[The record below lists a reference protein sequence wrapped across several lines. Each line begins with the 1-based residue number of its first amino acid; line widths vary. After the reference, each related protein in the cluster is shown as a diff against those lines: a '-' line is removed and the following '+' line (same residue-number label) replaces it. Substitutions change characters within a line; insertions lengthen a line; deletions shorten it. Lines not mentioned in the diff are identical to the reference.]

1 MFEQLG
7 HDRLD
12 FRIEEAQ
19 SGMKVIDVMVKWMDL
34 SVRQVRNG
42 KNRKDVLLNGR
53 PVSVNGFVR
62 TGDLITY
69 LMEVEENY
77 FEPEAIPIAVVF
89 ENEDLVL
96 INKQPFVVVHP
107 TRSYPSGTIGNGLAM
122 HFKKNGINPKIRFI
136 NRLDRDTSGLLLI
149 AKNPYAQHVVTEQM
163 KRDEVEKRYLA
174 LVHGRVEAEEG
185 TIEAPIGRPDEDQVE
200 RSVMADGQPST
211 THFWVRERF
220 ENATLVEVRLE
231 TGRTHQIRV
240 HFSHL
245 GHPLVGDTLYHEGS
259 DLVGRQALH
268 AFKLCFR
275 LPRTGEYRS
284 FEAPLPE
291 DFERLLTQLRDSD
304 TVSDAFKI

>member
-1 MFEQLG
+1 MFEHLG

-12 FRIEEAQ
+12 FRVEPAQ
-19 SGMKVIDVMVKWMDL
+19 AGLKVIDVMVQWMDL
-34 SVRQVRNG
+34 SVRQVKNG
-42 KNRKDVLLNGR
+42 KNRKAVLLNGR

-62 TGDLITY
+62 AGDLLTY
-69 LMEVEENY
+69 SMEIEENY
-77 FEPEAIPIAVVF
+77 FEPEEIPISVVF

-107 TRSYPSGTIGNGLAM
+107 TKSYPAGTIGNGLAM
-122 HFKKNGINPKIRFI
+122 RFKKKGINPKIRFI

-174 LVHGRVEAEEG
+174 LVHGDLKADEG
-185 TIEAPIGRPDEDQVE
+185 TIDAPIGRPDEERVE
-200 RSVMADGQPST
+200 RMVMAAGQPST
-211 THFWVRERF
+211 THYWVRERF
-220 ENATLVEVRLE
+220 GSATLVEVRLE

-240 HFSHL
+240 HFNHL
-245 GHPLVGDTLYHEGS
+245 GHPLVGDTLYHEASEGI
-259 DLVGRQALH
+259 DRQALH

-275 LPRTGEYRS
+275 LPRTKEYRC

-291 DFERLLTQLRDSD
+291 DFERLLSGLRSK
-304 TVSDAFKI
+304 SSIRI

>member
-1 MFEQLG
+1 MFENLG

-12 FRIEEAQ
+12 FRVDSSQ
-19 SGMKVIDVMVKWMDL
+19 SGLKVMDVMVQWMDL

-42 KNRKDVLLNGR
+42 KNRKAVHLNGR
-53 PVSVNGFVR
+53 PVSINAFVR

-69 LMEVEENY
+69 FMEIEENY
-77 FEPEAIPIAVVF
+77 FEPQAIPIEVVF
-89 ENEDLVL
+89 ENEDVVL

-107 TRSYPSGTIGNGLAM
+107 TRSYPSGTIGNGLAQ
-122 HFKKNGINPKIRFI
+122 HFNQKGINPKIRFI

-174 LVHGRVEAEEG
+174 LVHGRVELDEG
-185 TIEAPIGRPDEDQVE
+185 TIDAPIGRPDDEQVE
-200 RSVMADGQPST
+200 RSVMEEGQASV
-211 THFWVRERF
+211 THYWVKERF
-220 ENATLVEVRLE
+220 QDATLVEVRLE

-245 GHPLVGDTLYHEGS
+245 GHPLLGDTLYHEGS
-259 DLVGRQALH
+259 DLINRQALH

-275 LPRTGEYRS
+275 LPRAGEYQC

-291 DFERLLTQLRDSD
+291 DFKRVLSILREVDG
-304 TVSDAFKI
+304 FKI

>member
-1 MFEQLG
+1 MFENRG
-7 HDRLD
+7 DGRLD
-12 FRIEEAQ
+12 FRIETAQ
-19 SGMKVIDVMVKWMDL
+19 AGLKVIDVMVQWMDL
-34 SVRQVRNG
+34 SVRQVKNG
-42 KNRKDVLLNGR
+42 KNRKAVLLNDR
-53 PVSVNGFVR
+53 PASVNGFVR
-62 TGDLITY
+62 VGDLVTY

-77 FEPEAIPIAVVF
+77 FEPEEIPVSVVF

-107 TRSYPSGTIGNGLAM
+107 TKSYPSGTIGNGLAM
-122 HFKKNGINPKIRFI
+122 RFKQIGINPKIRFI

-174 LVHGRVEAEEG
+174 LVHGNVAGDEG
-185 TIEAPIGRPDEDQVE
+185 TIDAPIGRPDEDRVE
-200 RSVMADGQPST
+200 RSVMDEGQPST
-211 THFWVRERF
+211 THYWVRERF
-220 ENATLVEVRLE
+220 GNATLVEIRLE

-245 GHPLVGDTLYHEGS
+245 GHPLVGDTLYHEASEGI
-259 DLVGRQALH
+259 GRQALH

-275 LPRTGEYRS
+275 LPRTKEYRC

-291 DFERLLTQLRDSD
+291 DFERLLSGLRSKN
-304 TVSDAFKI
+304 SIKI